1 MDLDPI
7 MNMTANLK
15 YPAQD
20 SPDRLIIRSTS
31 CNADRTPNPE
41 SPLFCKIS
49 GISNPAKFSE
59 RKSGKSLNP
68 LRIQRHEKVS
78 L

>member
-31 CNADRTPNPE
+31 YKC
-41 SPLFCKIS
+41 
-49 GISNPAKFSE
+49 
-59 RKSGKSLNP
+59 
-68 LRIQRHEKVS
+68 
-78 L
+78 